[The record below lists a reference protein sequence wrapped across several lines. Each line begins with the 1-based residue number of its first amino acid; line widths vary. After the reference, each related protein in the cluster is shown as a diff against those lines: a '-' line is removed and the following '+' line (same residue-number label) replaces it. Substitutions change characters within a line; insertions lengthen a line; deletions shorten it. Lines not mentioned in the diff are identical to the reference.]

1 MYQQVCIK
9 YCYGYNI
16 YNLLTVYS
24 DCVILTSQPLN
35 RHFRRFSLVDTKSQ
49 LSVNRID
56 NGRQQSAALF
66 TLASLIVVVNGFW
79 WRKNAFFLRRY
90 FHTYLQTFF
99 LWRLESGFV
108 SIVEL
113 FSLHCRKVCVT
124 QHYNDKYSQNR
135 FKSAK
140 WLFGEEILFECHN
153 KYRLFEHYVCS
164 RSLLSCIIK
173 HA

>member
-79 WRKNAFFLRRY
+79 WRKKCFLFTTLLSHLFANILSR
-90 FHTYLQTFF
+90 
-99 LWRLESGFV
+99 RLESGFV

-124 QHYNDKYSQNR
+124 QHYNDKYSRNR